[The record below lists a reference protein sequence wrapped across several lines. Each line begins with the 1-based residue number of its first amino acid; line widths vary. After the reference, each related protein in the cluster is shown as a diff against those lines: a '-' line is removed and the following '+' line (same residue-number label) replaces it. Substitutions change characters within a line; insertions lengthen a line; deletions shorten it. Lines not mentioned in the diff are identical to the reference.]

1 MAYWRKKRND
11 ITDKTPFPRVP
22 RPSQISSYIKRI
34 INASQYDYHETEAF
48 EVDKVIMN
56 ETQNHGAVLGNF
68 INNPKQEI
76 KGGVVLPLMPNV
88 SMIPLKGEHVVVVE
102 YNGQH
107 YYTGIIN
114 RTNSVNENALPGTSD
129 TYKQNTKYGNTF
141 ERKDIRR
148 VHVCEGEIVYEG
160 RFGNS
165 IKLGCN
171 HKNNTPNIRI
181 RAGQQEPPEDFGAV
195 VEENINE
202 DKSSIYLSTDETI
215 ELDGLG
221 ARNKFPAESVKGNS
235 IVMNSDKI
243 FLNSK
248 NGNFNVRAS
257 ENLILQ
263 GDEIFIHA
271 KSGNTIKMGDP
282 RSQFIPTLN
291 SEVINQLMKDIML
304 TLKEGFGAL
313 SKATNVATIL
323 SAVKDIAKIVAD
335 RVPNIVD
342 IVANEKYLNKQI
354 MVANPNLKI
363 PEFAKGKKKKKTL
376 QSSAEDNS
384 AGVNSRT
391 ADGKFDSDNIE
402 RPSKRDSSGNRDV
415 GPRRY

>member
-1 MAYWRKKRND
+1 MAFRSKRFVDTNAS
-11 ITDKTPFPRVP
+11 IPLNRLATPT
-22 RPSQISSYIKRI
+22 QISSYIKRI

-165 IKLGCN
+165 INLGCN

-181 RAGQQEPPEDFGAV
+181 RAGQQPTSGSIGNV
-195 VEENINE
+195 IKENINE
-202 DKSSIYLSTDETI
+202 DKSSIYLSTNETI
-215 ELDGLG
+215 ELDGLSTSG
-221 ARNKFPAESVKGNS
+221 GRSFGEESIKGNS
-235 IVMNSDKI
+235 IVMNSDKL
-243 FLNSK
+243 FFNAK
-248 NGNFNVRAS
+248 NGNVNVRAS
-257 ENLILQ
+257 KDLILQ
-263 GDEIFIHA
+263 GDEVFIHA
-271 KSGNTIKMGDP
+271 NKGRTIKLGP
-282 RSQFIPTLN
+282 PGAIFIPTLN
-291 SEVINQLMKDIML
+291 SEVIGELFFLLIDVITDIQVFSP
-304 TLKEGFGAL
+304 KL
-313 SKATNVATIL
+313 STPATAVSAAADLVKLGTVKLPKIL
-323 SAVKDIAKIVAD
+323 
-335 RVPNIVD
+335 NIVK
-342 IVANEKYLNKQI
+342 NELYLNKDI
-354 MVANPNLKI
+354 LVPDPRIL
-363 PEFAKGKKKKKTL
+363 FSRKKKKKRKKKELVT
-376 QSSAEDNS
+376 SVENPATRDDGTFDSENFERPAKRD
-384 AGVNSRT
+384 
-391 ADGKFDSDNIE
+391 ADG
-402 RPSKRDSSGNRDV
+402 NRSV
-415 GPRRY
+415 GPRKY

>member
-1 MAYWRKKRND
+1 MAFRSKRFVDTNAS
-11 ITDKTPFPRVP
+11 IPLNRLATPT
-22 RPSQISSYIKRI
+22 QISSYIKRI

-56 ETQNHGAVLGNF
+56 ETQNHGAVMGNF

-76 KGGVVLPLMPNV
+76 KGGVVLPLMPNI

-181 RAGQQEPPEDFGAV
+181 RAGQQPTSGSIGNV
-195 VEENINE
+195 IKENINE
-202 DKSSIYLSTDETI
+202 DKSSIYLSTNETI
-215 ELDGLG
+215 ELDGLSTSG
-221 ARNKFPAESVKGNS
+221 GRSFGEESIKGNS
-235 IVMNSDKI
+235 IVMNSDKL
-243 FLNSK
+243 FFNAK
-248 NGNFNVRAS
+248 NGNVNVRAS
-257 ENLILQ
+257 KDLILQ
-263 GDEIFIHA
+263 GDEVFIHA
-271 KSGNTIKMGDP
+271 NKGRTIKLGP
-282 RSQFIPTLN
+282 PGAIFIPTLN
-291 SEVINQLMKDIML
+291 SEVIGELFFLLIDVITDIQIFSPKL
-304 TLKEGFGAL
+304 
-313 SKATNVATIL
+313 ATPATAASAAADLVKLGTVKLPKIL
-323 SAVKDIAKIVAD
+323 
-335 RVPNIVD
+335 NIVK
-342 IVANEKYLNKQI
+342 NELYLNKDI
-354 MVANPNLKI
+354 LVPDPRIL
-363 PEFAKGKKKKKTL
+363 FSRKKKKKRKRKELVT
-376 QSSAEDNS
+376 SVENPATRDDGTFDSENFERPAKRD
-384 AGVNSRT
+384 
-391 ADGKFDSDNIE
+391 ADG
-402 RPSKRDSSGNRDV
+402 NRSV
-415 GPRRY
+415 GPRKY

>member
-1 MAYWRKKRND
+1 MAFRSKRFVDTNAS
-11 ITDKTPFPRVP
+11 IPLNRLATPT
-22 RPSQISSYIKRI
+22 QISSYIKRI

-56 ETQNHGAVLGNF
+56 ETQNHGAVMGNF

-76 KGGVVLPLMPNV
+76 KGGVVLPLMPNI

-181 RAGQQEPPEDFGAV
+181 RAGQQPTSGSIGNV
-195 VEENINE
+195 IKENINE
-202 DKSSIYLSTDETI
+202 DKSSIYLSTNETI
-215 ELDGLG
+215 ELDGLSTSG
-221 ARNKFPAESVKGNS
+221 GRSFGEESIKGNS
-235 IVMNSDKI
+235 IVMNSDKL
-243 FLNSK
+243 FFNAK
-248 NGNFNVRAS
+248 NGNVNVRAS
-257 ENLILQ
+257 KDLILQ
-263 GDEIFIHA
+263 GDEVFIHA
-271 KSGNTIKMGDP
+271 NKGRTIKLGP
-282 RSQFIPTLN
+282 PGAIFIPTLN
-291 SEVINQLMKDIML
+291 SEVIGELFFLLIDVITDIQIFSPKL
-304 TLKEGFGAL
+304 
-313 SKATNVATIL
+313 ATPATAVSAAADLVKLGTVKLPKIL
-323 SAVKDIAKIVAD
+323 
-335 RVPNIVD
+335 NIVK
-342 IVANEKYLNKQI
+342 NELYLNKDI
-354 MVANPNLKI
+354 LVPDPRIL
-363 PEFAKGKKKKKTL
+363 FSRKKKKKRKRKELVT
-376 QSSAEDNS
+376 SVENAATRDDGTFDSENFERPAKRD
-384 AGVNSRT
+384 
-391 ADGKFDSDNIE
+391 ADG
-402 RPSKRDSSGNRDV
+402 NRSV
-415 GPRRY
+415 GPRKY

>member
-1 MAYWRKKRND
+1 MAFRSKRFVDTNAS
-11 ITDKTPFPRVP
+11 IPLNRLATPT
-22 RPSQISSYIKRI
+22 QISSYIKRI

-181 RAGQQEPPEDFGAV
+181 RAGQQPTSGSIGNV
-195 VEENINE
+195 IKENINE
-202 DKSSIYLSTDETI
+202 DKSSIYLSTNETI
-215 ELDGLG
+215 ELDGLSTSG
-221 ARNKFPAESVKGNS
+221 GRSFGEESIKGNS
-235 IVMNSDKI
+235 IVMNSDKL
-243 FLNSK
+243 FFNAK
-248 NGNFNVRAS
+248 NGNVNVRAS
-257 ENLILQ
+257 KDLILQ
-263 GDEIFIHA
+263 GDEVFIHA
-271 KSGNTIKMGDP
+271 NKGRTIKLGP
-282 RSQFIPTLN
+282 PGAIFIPTLN
-291 SEVINQLMKDIML
+291 SEVIGELFFLLIDVITDIQVFSP
-304 TLKEGFGAL
+304 KL
-313 SKATNVATIL
+313 STPATAVSAAADLVKLGTVKLPKIL
-323 SAVKDIAKIVAD
+323 
-335 RVPNIVD
+335 NIVK
-342 IVANEKYLNKQI
+342 NELYLNKDI
-354 MVANPNLKI
+354 LVPDPRIL
-363 PEFAKGKKKKKTL
+363 FSRKKKKKRKKKELVT
-376 QSSAEDNS
+376 SVENPATRDDGTFDSENFERPAKRD
-384 AGVNSRT
+384 
-391 ADGKFDSDNIE
+391 ADG
-402 RPSKRDSSGNRDV
+402 NRSV
-415 GPRRY
+415 GPRKY

>member
-1 MAYWRKKRND
+1 MAFRSKRFVDTNAS
-11 ITDKTPFPRVP
+11 IPLNRLATPT
-22 RPSQISSYIKRI
+22 QISSYIKRI

-56 ETQNHGAVLGNF
+56 ETQNHGAVMGNF

-76 KGGVVLPLMPNV
+76 KGGVVLPLMPNI

-181 RAGQQEPPEDFGAV
+181 RAGQQPTSGSIGNV
-195 VEENINE
+195 IKENINE
-202 DKSSIYLSTDETI
+202 DKSSIYLSTNETI
-215 ELDGLG
+215 ELDGLSTSG
-221 ARNKFPAESVKGNS
+221 GRSFGEESIKGNS
-235 IVMNSDKI
+235 IVMNSDKL
-243 FLNSK
+243 FFNAK
-248 NGNFNVRAS
+248 NGNVNVRAS
-257 ENLILQ
+257 KDLILQ
-263 GDEIFIHA
+263 GDEVFIHA
-271 KSGNTIKMGDP
+271 NKGRTIKLGP
-282 RSQFIPTLN
+282 PGAIFIPTLN
-291 SEVINQLMKDIML
+291 SEVIGELFFLLIDVITDIQIFSPKL
-304 TLKEGFGAL
+304 
-313 SKATNVATIL
+313 ATPATAVSAAADLVKLGTVKLPKIL
-323 SAVKDIAKIVAD
+323 
-335 RVPNIVD
+335 NIVK
-342 IVANEKYLNKQI
+342 NELYLNKDI
-354 MVANPNLKI
+354 LVPDPRIL
-363 PEFAKGKKKKKTL
+363 FSRKKKKKRKKKELVT
-376 QSSAEDNS
+376 SVENPATRDDGTFDSENFERPAKRD
-384 AGVNSRT
+384 
-391 ADGKFDSDNIE
+391 ADG
-402 RPSKRDSSGNRDV
+402 NRSV
-415 GPRRY
+415 GPRKY

>member
-1 MAYWRKKRND
+1 MAFRSKRFVDTNAS
-11 ITDKTPFPRVP
+11 IPLNRLATPT
-22 RPSQISSYIKRI
+22 QISSYIKRI

-56 ETQNHGAVLGNF
+56 ETQNHGAVLGYF

-181 RAGQQEPPEDFGAV
+181 RAGQQPTSGSIGNV
-195 VEENINE
+195 IKENINE
-202 DKSSIYLSTDETI
+202 DKSSIYLSTNETI
-215 ELDGLG
+215 ELDGLSTSG
-221 ARNKFPAESVKGNS
+221 GRSFGEESIKGNS
-235 IVMNSDKI
+235 IVMNSDKL
-243 FLNSK
+243 FFNAK
-248 NGNFNVRAS
+248 NGNVNVRAS
-257 ENLILQ
+257 KDLILQ
-263 GDEIFIHA
+263 GDEVFIHA
-271 KSGNTIKMGDP
+271 NKGRTIKLGP
-282 RSQFIPTLN
+282 PGAIFIPTLN
-291 SEVINQLMKDIML
+291 SEVIGELFFLLIDVITDIQVFSP
-304 TLKEGFGAL
+304 KL
-313 SKATNVATIL
+313 SNPVTAVSAAADLVKLGTVKLPKIL
-323 SAVKDIAKIVAD
+323 
-335 RVPNIVD
+335 NIVK
-342 IVANEKYLNKQI
+342 NELYLNKDI
-354 MVANPNLKI
+354 LVPDPRIL
-363 PEFAKGKKKKKTL
+363 FSRKKKKKRKKKELVT
-376 QSSAEDNS
+376 SVENPATRDDGTFDSENFERPAKRD
-384 AGVNSRT
+384 
-391 ADGKFDSDNIE
+391 ADG
-402 RPSKRDSSGNRDV
+402 NRSV
-415 GPRRY
+415 GPRKY